1 MNTFYIFLG
10 RAHDRF
16 TNVSSKHFANVYF
29 ILDYFFFSQI
39 HEREDDLG
47 RGGADDSLTTG
58 SAGSRLACCVI
69 EEAEPDISAAK
80 SLRGIGNSAL
90 FLLVALT
97 VIVGARV

>member
-1 MNTFYIFLG
+1 MALAKAEQKTVKHLMCFSIHCEIFLK
-10 RAHDRF
+10 
-16 TNVSSKHFANVYF
+16 TNIWN
-29 ILDYFFFSQI
+29 YFFFQI

-80 SLRGIGNSAL
+80 SVRGIGNIAL